1 METVDGGTAPLARVR
16 SRRRRQVE
24 AEIRA
29 ECERDCHTM
38 WTDARWYEV
47 LDRDEIQAIVSEYG
61 YGPLRDS
68 RTGKPEWALSERRA

>member
-1 METVDGGTAPLARVR
+1 
-16 SRRRRQVE
+16 
-24 AEIRA
+24 
-29 ECERDCHTM
+29 M